1 METLLCKAFYSFLHV
16 YEITVLF
23 IAKGKRTKIY
33 DAQVQAEGEV
43 AFSKYRCF
51 MTWEVE
57 YTQSFGRPNFYFSSS
72 EKFKKIAHIN
82 IEVHVLKVLCET
94 QVRRSRS

>member
-1 METLLCKAFYSFLHV
+1 
-16 YEITVLF
+16 
-23 IAKGKRTKIY
+23 
-33 DAQVQAEGEV
+33 
-43 AFSKYRCF
+43 

-57 YTQSFGRPNFYFSSS
+57 YNQSFGRPNFYFFSS